1 MLRLTIIQPR
11 YRVLNHGNRH
21 ILGEF
26 SATTQLIFTCSKSKI
41 ETLEK
46 GVKYF
51 KGNNKNTRR
60 RSGVLIVNFD
70 IFHTFS

>member
-46 GVKYF
+46 GVKY
-51 KGNNKNTRR
+51 
-60 RSGVLIVNFD
+60 V
-70 IFHTFS
+70 